1 MTLGTL
7 LRHADLAL
15 APKPGYNVR
24 TVFDN
29 GGVNQMRITVLG
41 GGPGGYQA
49 AFEAARL
56 GADVTLVEKGRLGG
70 TCLNWGCIPTKT
82 ILRSAHIVADT
93 RQAAEFGLD
102 ATIATVD
109 IERLRSR
116 KEGVVD
122 ELVGQIEG
130 TAKRLKVEVV
140 TGSGRLDGPKT
151 VVVDL
156 AEGGSTRIESDAVI
170 LATGSEV
177 FRLPNIDHE
186 MEGVWTSDDAVAL
199 SEIPKDIVIIGG
211 GVIGLEFACAYAA
224 FGSKVTVVELM
235 EQVLPGN
242 DKRVVKQSK
251 ATLEELGIAFH
262 LGDAVESIER
272 VGDRMRSTLRSGETL
287 ESDIVMSAVGRK
299 PLSEGLGFPEA
310 GVEMDRAAVKVDEY
324 FRTSVPSVYAI
335 GDLIG
340 GMMLAHVAEEE
351 GVLAARNAVA
361 ELTTAET
368 GDDPH
373 LETMRYDCVPACVYT
388 FPEVAVVGSSRDS
401 AKERGIDAVQAVS
414 KFAANGKALGEGESD
429 GFVQVVAEKGTGR
442 IIGAQIV
449 GPHAVEIIHEIA
461 VAMAHDIDVKQLAET
476 VHAHPTVSEVIRF
489 AMADAATKAGIQEA

>member
-1 MTLGTL
+1 
-7 LRHADLAL
+7 
-15 APKPGYNVR
+15 
-24 TVFDN
+24 
-29 GGVNQMRITVLG
+29 MRITVLG

-82 ILRSAHIVADT
+82 ILRSAHIVMDT
-93 RQAAEFGLD
+93 RHAEEFGLD
-102 ATIATVD
+102 ASVATVD
-109 IERLRSR
+109 VDRLRTR

-130 TAKRLKVEVV
+130 SAKRLKVDVV
-140 TGSGRLDGPKT
+140 SGVGRLLDTKT
-151 VVVDL
+151 VEVEL
-156 AEGGSTRIESDAVI
+156 AQGGTRAVEADAVI

-177 FRLPNIDHE
+177 FKLPNIDHE
-186 MEGVWTSDDAVAL
+186 MEGVWTSDEAVGL
-199 SEIPKDIVIIGG
+199 SGIPESILIIGG

-242 DKRVVKQSK
+242 DKRVVKLAKS
-251 ATLEELGIAFH
+251 ALEEMGVAFY
-262 LGDAVESIER
+262 LGDAVESVAR
-272 VGDRMRSTLRSGETL
+272 DGARMRSTLRSGEVL

-299 PLSEGLGFPEA
+299 PYSEDLGFPEA
-310 GVEMDRAAVKVDEY
+310 GIEMDRAAVTVDEY
-324 FRTSVPSVYAI
+324 FRTNVAGVYAV

-361 ELTTAET
+361 EIAAASEGAEAQ
-368 GDDPH
+368 
-373 LETMRYDCVPACVYT
+373 LESMRYDCVPACVYT

-414 KFAANGKALGEGESD
+414 KFAANGKALGEGEAD
-429 GFVQVVAEKGTGR
+429 GFVQVVAEKGTGK
-442 IIGAQIV
+442 IIGCQIV
-449 GPHAVEIIHEIA
+449 GPHAVEIIHEVA
-461 VAMAHDIDVKQLAET
+461 LAMAHGINAKELAET
-476 VHAHPTVSEVIRF
+476 VHAHPTVSEVIKF
-489 AMADAATKAGIQEA
+489 AMADAAGKAGL